1 MEIPFHQ
8 KTYSKRML
16 RKHDLKSVI
25 KNFSLPT
32 FHGEETVKIKGL
44 HYVNQGYVK
53 TKIFLRPELWILL
66 GRFLRNYILQES

>member
-32 FHGEETVKIKGL
+32 FHGEDTVKIKGL
-44 HYVNQGYVK
+44 HYVNQWYDD
-53 TKIFLRPELWILL
+53 TKIIYEILVMNL
-66 GRFLRNYILQES
+66 TRLIFA